1 MLLLLYSISS
11 GALGSPDLLLSYS
24 IITVASHNTIILII
38 TPLSFK
44 NRYVLNGGKAFIS
57 GAGMSDLYL
66 VMARTGGKG
75 AKGVSCIMV
84 PKDAPGL
91 SFGANEKKMGW
102 KVQPTRQVIFED
114 CRVPKENL
122 LGQEG
127 NGFTMAVREYVGVIF
142 RAMAIPLF
150 YCSDVLFIYYMRIRK
165 PKSSFII
172 LYNKSIIARN
182 HHTNDNPYFIFF
194 YIFLHLYIY
203 NADVW
208 P

>member
-1 MLLLLYSISS
+1 
-11 GALGSPDLLLSYS
+11 
-24 IITVASHNTIILII
+24 
-38 TPLSFK
+38 
-44 NRYVLNGGKAFIS
+44 
-57 GAGMSDLYL
+57 MSDLYL

-150 YCSDVLFIYYMRIRK
+150 YRCH
-165 PKSSFII
+165 I
-172 LYNKSIIARN
+172 LYLVV
-182 HHTNDNPYFIFF
+182 H
-194 YIFLHLYIY
+194 
-203 NADVW
+203 
-208 P
+208 